1 MAYRFKSFDAQSRRH
16 RPQRRKVLT
25 HPATP
30 FLVLLLIA
38 VAILGCGPD
47 PTVTPNQPRTTVQ
60 QKNNALHAEE
70 QPSFW
75 DHDQTVPK
83 PVSTES
89 HFIGSESCQECHAA
103 IYQQYLRHPMAQSI
117 RKLGDQTPLEKYLQS
132 PTFKSAGY
140 QYEIRS
146 DANDPELPPSA
157 VTHIERVMS

>member
-1 MAYRFKSFDAQSRRH
+1 MAYRFKSVDAQPLRH

-30 FLVLLLIA
+30 FLVLLLVA

-89 HFIGSESCQECHAA
+89 HFIGAKVAKNAMLLFTNSTYGTQWRNPFVNSETKH
-103 IYQQYLRHPMAQSI
+103 R
-117 RKLGDQTPLEKYLQS
+117 
-132 PTFKSAGY
+132 
-140 QYEIRS
+140 
-146 DANDPELPPSA
+146 
-157 VTHIERVMS
+157 